1 MKQMMMPER
10 SVFQAGS
17 LITFRLELK
26 NAPPGAGRLRTTIG
40 NAAALRC
47 EMIDWTEKGR
57 ALEGAAWHDLP
68 MPAVADGVFELT
80 LPLLEV
86 GVFEAKC
93 CFVPADGSA
102 ILWPGGGNFRIK
114 VESAANVAG
123 NTIYC
128 AFVRQFGPDCAAPH
142 AVPCARETLEALDRA
157 GYTVIPPSGTFRAL
171 IGRLD
176 HIFQDLGCRILQ
188 LLPIH
193 PAPTVYGRMGRYGS
207 PFATLDYF
215 AVDPALAEFDR
226 NATVLEQFVE
236 LLDAVHAR
244 RGRIFLDIPV
254 NHTGWGARLQN
265 EHPEYFVRHPD
276 GRFESPGAWG
286 VVWEDL
292 CRLNYAE
299 PEVHRLM
306 AEVFLYWC
314 RIGVDGFRCD
324 AGYML
329 PQAAW
334 QYIVSRVRQEYPD
347 TVFLLEGLGGRL
359 EVQEKLLGEAGLD
372 WAYSELFQN
381 YTRDEITRY
390 LPYTEQCAKRFGT
403 LVNFAETHDNE
414 RLASKSRGYAAMR
427 CALTALLA
435 ENGAFGFANGVE
447 FFASERIDVHGAG
460 TLDWGRSPNLVSWLR
475 HLTTLLAV
483 HPAFAAG
490 SRVRLIQRGPGNLV
504 VGYREAS
511 TGESVLVL
519 ANLDCERTARAH
531 WPVAICGDPCGGDW
545 MDLLSG
551 ERLTLE
557 REGEEAVWPLAPGE
571 CRCLSREKTDWDKV
585 AAGLSSQGEPAVVLT
600 QRAAQLGYRI
610 RHFFRTDPLAGGAP
624 AESLRRNPYE
634 FAAAAAGSDLSG
646 VVRFRIGRDERRLV
660 MVCPGE
666 LLLLEGEEPFRV
678 LLTDGRRTWDRADS
692 LPLADGKGEFAF
704 LFPPEAPETARELTV
719 ELVVY
724 QNERTAR
731 RVCGRILQLPP
742 GEEVRWRFRFSG
754 NAVRSE
760 DVCAFAANRRGGM
773 TLMRA
778 AWGKLESKYDAV
790 LAANGKSP
798 YPVDRRVMFSR
809 CRAWLVSEDYSQE
822 IDAAALTGFSGGD
835 NRAEWRFNIP
845 SGQGRMTA
853 LRIVMEGA
861 WDRDAVRLIFRR
873 PPESAGMETVP
884 PVTLI
889 LRPDLEDRPNH
900 QVTKAFTG
908 PETRFPAAVAPM
920 TDGFRFAP
928 EPGRALLLQVP
939 GANYVTEPEWHYM
952 VNLSQEEYY
961 GLEHQTDLFSPG
973 YFRFTLAAGESRTL
987 FAAVTEEDETAISE
1001 SSCRWPDGDSVDDEP
1016 RTPRTALREA
1026 LRPFVVRRDDL
1037 HTVIAGY
1044 PWFLDWGRDTL
1055 IALRGLIRG
1064 GWRKE
1069 AREIL
1074 RQFASFEEGGT
1085 IPNVI
1090 HGGEVGNRDTSDAP
1104 LWLFTAVRDYVD
1116 CFNDQEFLAADC
1128 GGRTL
1133 FQVLESIIAH
1143 YRTGTANGIGVDP
1156 ASGLVFSPS
1165 HFTWMDT
1172 NFPAGTPREGYP
1184 IEIQALWIAA
1194 LRFLG
1199 RRNPGYLAEAKQ
1211 AEDALER
1218 LFFRSDL
1225 NRFADCLHASA
1236 GTAAA
1241 AAVPDDHVRPNQLLA
1256 LTLGAVTVR
1265 ERQLAI
1271 LESAAELLVPGAI
1284 RSLSDRPVTYL
1295 LPVVRDGQL
1304 LNDPAHPYRGVY
1316 CGPEDTSR
1324 KVSYHNGT
1332 AWGWLF
1338 PSYCEGLY
1346 LVGGEMVRHRALAL
1360 LGGSVYAADRGIPG
1374 MLPEVMDGDFPHRS
1388 GGCPAQAWSVTEAFR
1403 VYDLLQKA

>member
-1 MKQMMMPER
+1 MKQFMTPER

-17 LITFRLELK
+17 LITFRLELQD
-26 NAPPGAGRLRTTIG
+26 APPGTGRLRTTIG
-40 NAAALRC
+40 NASALRR
-47 EMIDWTEKGR
+47 EIIDWTENGR
-57 ALEGAAWHDLP
+57 ELEGAAWHDLP

-80 LPLLEV
+80 LPLLEI

-93 CFVPADGSA
+93 CFVPADGSK
-102 ILWPGGGNFRIK
+102 IRWPGGGNFRIK

-142 AVPCARETLEALDRA
+142 AAPCGAETLTALDRA

-176 HIFQDLGCRILQ
+176 HVFQDLGCRILQ

-207 PFATLDYF
+207 PFASLDYF

-236 LLDAVHAR
+236 LVDAVHAR
-244 RGRIFLDIPV
+244 RGRLFLDIPV

-265 EHPEYFVRHPD
+265 EHPEYFVRRPD

-334 QYIVSRVRQEYPD
+334 SYIVSRVRQEYPD

-381 YTRDEITRY
+381 YTRDEINRY
-390 LPYTEQCAKRFGT
+390 LPYTEQCATRFGT

-414 RLASKSRGYAAMR
+414 RLASKSQRYASMR
-427 CALTALLA
+427 CAVTALLA

-447 FFASERIDVHGAG
+447 FFAAERIDVHGAG
-460 TLDWGRSPNLVSWLR
+460 TLDWGRSPNLIAWLR
-475 HLTTLLAV
+475 RLTALLAE

-490 SRVRLIQRGPGNLV
+490 SRVRLIQCGPGNLV
-504 VGYREAS
+504 VGRREAP
-511 TGESVLVL
+511 TGKTVLVL
-519 ANLDCERTARAH
+519 ANLDCEQSARAH
-531 WPVAICGDPCGGDW
+531 WPATECGDVGDGEW
-545 MDLLSG
+545 VDLLSG
-551 ERLTLE
+551 ERLTPE
-557 REGEEAVWPLAPGE
+557 RVGAEVVCPLAPGG
-571 CRCLSREKTDWDKV
+571 CRCLSRDETDLDRLET
-585 AAGLSSQGEPAVVLT
+585 AMASGGEPAAVLA
-600 QRAAQLGYRI
+600 QRAAKLGYRV
-610 RHFFRTDPLAGGAP
+610 RQFFRADPLTGGAP
-624 AESLRRNPYE
+624 AERLRQDPYA
-634 FAAAAAGSDLSG
+634 FAAKAAGSDLPG

-660 MVCPGE
+660 MVCPEE
-666 LLLLEGEEPFRV
+666 LLLLEGGMPFRV
-678 LLTDGRRTWDRADS
+678 LLTDGRQTLDRADS
-692 LPLADGKGEFAF
+692 LPLAQGGGEFAF
-704 LFPPEAPETARELTV
+704 LFPPEPPEAARELSV
-719 ELVVY
+719 ELVLY
-724 QNERTAR
+724 AEENAAR
-731 RVCGRILQLPP
+731 RVNGRILQLPP
-742 GEEVRWRFRFSG
+742 GEAVRWRFRFSG

-760 DVCAFAANRRGGM
+760 DLCAFAANHRGGM
-773 TLMRA
+773 TQMRA
-778 AWGKLESKYDAV
+778 AWGNLESKYDAV
-790 LAANGKSP
+790 LAANGASP

-822 IDAAALTGFSGGD
+822 IDAAALTGFSGGG
-835 NRAEWRFNIP
+835 NRSEWRFNIP

-861 WDRDAVRLIFRR
+861 LDRDAVRLTFRR
-873 PPESAGMETVP
+873 PPADSAAAAVP

-908 PETRFPAAVAPM
+908 PEKRFPAAVAA
-920 TDGFRFAP
+920 TADGIRFAP
-928 EPGRALLLQVP
+928 DPGRVLRLGLSGAEYVP
-939 GANYVTEPEWHYM
+939 EPEWHYM
-952 VNLSQEEYY
+952 VNLPQEEYY

-973 YFRFTLAAGESRTL
+973 YFRFSLAAGESRTL
-987 FAAVTEEDETAISE
+987 FAAVTEGGEPEVAQSG
-1001 SSCRWPDGDSVDDEP
+1001 CRWPETGDAAAEP
-1016 RTPRTALREA
+1016 RTPREALREA
-1026 LRPFVVRRDDL
+1026 LQPFVVRRDGL

-1064 GWRKE
+1064 GRRQE

-1104 LWLFTAVRDYVD
+1104 LWLFTAVREYVD
-1116 CFNDQEFLAADC
+1116 YFEDEELLKADC

-1133 FQVLESIIAH
+1133 FQVLASIVAH
-1143 YRTGTANGIGVDP
+1143 YRSGTANGIGVDP

-1199 RRNPGYLAEAKQ
+1199 RREPGYLAEAQ
-1211 AEDALER
+1211 RAAESLDR
-1218 LFFRSDL
+1218 LFFRTDWK
-1225 NRFADCLHASA
+1225 RFSDCLHASP

-1256 LTLGAVTVR
+1256 LTLGAVTAR

-1284 RSLSDRPVTYL
+1284 RSLSDRPVAYP
-1295 LPVVRDGQL
+1295 LPVVRDGRL
-1304 LNDPAHPYRGVY
+1304 LNDPKQPYRGVY
-1316 CGPEDTSR
+1316 RGPEDTAR
-1324 KVSYHNGT
+1324 KVAYHNGT

-1346 LVGGEMVRHRALAL
+1346 LVGGEAVRQRALAL

-1403 VYDLLQKA
+1403 VYELLQRD

>member
-1 MKQMMMPER
+1 MKQFMTPER

-17 LITFRLELK
+17 LITFRLEWK
-26 NAPPGAGRLRTTIG
+26 DAPPGAGRLRTTIG
-40 NAAALRC
+40 NVSALRR
-47 EMIDWTEKGR
+47 EIIEWTENGR
-57 ALEGAAWHDLP
+57 ELEGAAWHDLP
-68 MPAVADGVFELT
+68 MQTVADGVFELT
-80 LPLLEV
+80 LPLLEI

-93 CFVPADGSA
+93 CFVPADGGK
-102 ILWPGGGNFRIK
+102 IRWPSGGNFRIK

-128 AFVRQFGPDCAAPH
+128 AFVRQFGPDCAAPQP
-142 AVPCARETLEALDRA
+142 APCDGKTLAALDRR

-171 IGRLD
+171 IRRLD

-207 PFATLDYF
+207 PFASLDYF
-215 AVDPALAEFDR
+215 AVDPALAEFDP

-236 LLDAVHAR
+236 LVDAVHAR

-265 EHPEYFVRHPD
+265 EHPEYFVRRPD

-334 QYIVSRVRQEYPD
+334 NYIVSRVRQEFPD

-381 YTRDEITRY
+381 YTRDEISRY
-390 LPYTEQCAKRFGT
+390 QPYEEQCATRFGT

-414 RLASKSRGYAAMR
+414 RLASKSHRYAAMR

-447 FFASERIDVHGAG
+447 FFAEERINVHEAG
-460 TLDWGRSPNLVSWLR
+460 TLDWGRSPNLVAWLR
-475 HLTTLLAV
+475 RLTALLAE

-490 SRVRLIQRGPGNLV
+490 SRVRLIQCGPGNLV
-504 VGYREAS
+504 VGRREAPS
-511 TGESVLVL
+511 GAAVLVL
-519 ANLDCERTARAH
+519 ANLDCEQSARAH
-531 WPVAICGDPCGGDW
+531 WPAVAGGDDDGGEW
-545 MDLLSG
+545 LDLLSG
-551 ERLTLE
+551 ERLVLE
-557 REGEEAVWPLAPGE
+557 HEGTEAVCPLAPGA
-571 CRCLSREKTDWDKV
+571 CRCLSRNEADGNLLAT
-585 AAGLSSQGEPAVVLT
+585 AMTSRGEPAAVLE

-610 RHFFRTDPLAGGAP
+610 RQFFRNDPLAGGPP
-624 AESLRRNPYE
+624 AEPLRQDPYA
-634 FAAAAAGSDLSG
+634 FAAAAAGSELPG
-646 VVRFRIGRDERRLV
+646 VVRYRVGRDERRLV

-666 LLLLEGEEPFRV
+666 LLLLEGEAPFRV
-678 LLTDGRRTWDRADS
+678 LLTDGGGRTWDRADS
-692 LPLADGKGEFAF
+692 LPLAEGGGEFAF
-704 LFPPEAPETARELTV
+704 LFPPEPAETAREWTV
-719 ELVVY
+719 ALVVY
-724 QNERTAR
+724 GEENAVC
-731 RVCGRILQLPP
+731 RVSGRILLLPP
-742 GEEVRWRFRFSG
+742 GDAVRWRFRFSG
-754 NAVRSE
+754 NAVRAE
-760 DVCAFAANRRGGM
+760 DICAFAANRRGGM
-773 TLMRA
+773 TMMRA
-778 AWGKLESKYDAV
+778 AWGRLESKYDAV
-790 LAANGKSP
+790 LAANGASP

-822 IDAAALTGFSGGD
+822 IDEAALTGFSGGG

-861 WDRDAVRLIFRR
+861 LDRDAVRLVFRR
-873 PPESAGMETVP
+873 PRESAGAAATP

-908 PETRFPAAVAPM
+908 PEKRFPAAVTPEP
-920 TDGFRFAP
+920 DGIRFAP
-928 EPGRALLLQVP
+928 DPGRALLLRLP
-939 GANYVTEPEWHYM
+939 GAEYVAEPEWHYM
-952 VNLSQEEYY
+952 VSLPQEEYY

-973 YFRFTLAAGESRTL
+973 YFRFTLAAGDSRTL
-987 FAAVTEEDETAISE
+987 FAAVADGGAVAAEHD
-1001 SSCRWPDGDSVDDEP
+1001 CRWPDADDAVDEP
-1016 RTPRTALREA
+1016 RLPREALQEA
-1026 LRPFVVRRDDL
+1026 LRPFVVRRDEL

-1064 GWRKE
+1064 GWRRE
-1069 AREIL
+1069 SREIL
-1074 RQFASFEEGGT
+1074 QQFAAFEEGGT

-1104 LWLFTAVRDYVD
+1104 LWLFTAVREYVD
-1116 CFNDQEFLAADC
+1116 YFEDEAFLEADC

-1133 FQVLESIIAH
+1133 FQVLQSIVGH
-1143 YRTGTANGIGVDP
+1143 YRSGTANGIGVDP
-1156 ASGLVFSPS
+1156 ASELVFSPP

-1199 RRNPGYLAEAKQ
+1199 RREAAYL
-1211 AEDALER
+1211 EDARRAAESLDR
-1218 LFFRSDL
+1218 LFFRTDL
-1225 NRFADCLHASA
+1225 NRFSDCLHGSP
-1236 GTAAA
+1236 GTTAA

-1256 LTLGAVTVR
+1256 LTLGAVTAR
-1265 ERQLAI
+1265 ERQLAV

-1284 RSLSDRPVTYL
+1284 RSLSDRPTTYS
-1295 LPVVRDGQL
+1295 LPVVRDGRL
-1304 LNDPAHPYRGVY
+1304 LNDPAHPYCGVY
-1316 CGPEDTSR
+1316 RGPEDTSR
-1324 KVSYHNGT
+1324 KVAYHNGT

-1346 LVGGEMVRHRALAL
+1346 LVGGEAVRQRALAL

-1403 VYDLLQKA
+1403 VYDLLQKE